1 MGASPPGKPP
11 PRPSGEAL
19 PLLLFQTFEESLV
32 CKLKSLNPTSS
43 GNGGGEGPAASFPY
57 LSRAVGVLS
66 SAHRLLESLFSD
78 PFLSGSDEAAV
89 AAYLGDS
96 LRLLDLCNS
105 LSEEIQRLRRGRLLL
120 LFAVQLLSSPTPTKV
135 RKAREVLNQWEGSS
149 SGRLVLRLTRREA
162 PVTPLGR
169 AVYAVEAVS
178 ALVAGFWVSSLGGGA
193 AHLAAVAEVPRE
205 FPWAKAFNELRAAA
219 LSCSVGGWP
228 AEGVD
233 AAVRRLSQI
242 ITEPAREEEQLRSSV
257 KELARATEGL
267 TEGLDSLGGAA
278 ESLFRG
284 VLRVRNTALQGYRLL
299 PKKCSI
305 K

>member
-1 MGASPPGKPP
+1 MGASPPGKGPP
-11 PRPSGEAL
+11 HPSGEAMA
-19 PLLLFQTFEESLV
+19 LLFHTFEESLV
-32 CKLKSLNPTSS
+32 CKLRSLNLD
-43 GNGGGEGPAASFPY
+43 GGGERPAASFSY

-66 SAHRLLESLFSD
+66 SAHRLLEALFSD
-78 PFLSGSDEAAV
+78 PCLSGSDEAAV

-105 LSEEIQRLRRGRLLL
+105 LSEEIQRLRHGRLLL
-120 LFAVQLLSSPTPTKV
+120 LFAVQLLSSPTPAKV

-149 SGRLVLRLTRREA
+149 SGRLALRLARRKVPA
-162 PVTPLGR
+162 TPLGR

-178 ALVAGFWVSSLGGGA
+178 ALVAGLWVSSLGGGA

-205 FPWAKAFNELRAAA
+205 FAWAGVFNELRAAA

-242 ITEPAREEEQLRSSV
+242 ITEPVGEEEQLRSAV

-278 ESLFRG
+278 ESLFRR
-284 VLRVRNTALQGYRLL
+284 VLRARNTALQSYRVL
-299 PKKCSI
+299 PKKCLI